1 MQAPPLG
8 ACRFFFSPAQGSRCA
23 IISGPVMII
32 SSMEGGEE
40 GEEGKIKTVPC
51 VVTHAS
57 SWNGYNEGAQVR
69 TFT

>member
-32 SSMEGGEE
+32 SSMGG
-40 GEEGKIKTVPC
+40 GGGGGGGKR
-51 VVTHAS
+51 
-57 SWNGYNEGAQVR
+57 ER
-69 TFT
+69 